1 MIKKLLSLLIVSVL
15 LLSIASC
22 LGVEEPR
29 DDDLKYGTNTV
40 SNTYVASYEEV
51 KSSLDLIT
59 GMDFDYDERFVF
71 LDCFEDE
78 YDVRYE
84 FLKIGEP
91 CDMAQNIEE
100 FFYGS
105 YWHQLSW
112 YMYIVLEEDCP
123 LIHHM
128 IHIGQFGESPKKAVM
143 FTSCSVSFE
152 ITDPELLTIKNEYA
166 TEYEWR
172 YDFLYD
178 GEAVYNVRSCFE
190 LDDGMLEKFREAIID
205 AYLPAT
211 E

>member
-1 MIKKLLSLLIVSVL
+1 MIKKILSLLIVSVL
-15 LLSIASC
+15 LLSTASC

-105 YWHQLSW
+105 YWHQLS
-112 YMYIVLEEDCP
+112 
-123 LIHHM
+123 
-128 IHIGQFGESPKKAVM
+128 
-143 FTSCSVSFE
+143 
-152 ITDPELLTIKNEYA
+152 
-166 TEYEWR
+166 
-172 YDFLYD
+172 
-178 GEAVYNVRSCFE
+178 
-190 LDDGMLEKFREAIID
+190 
-205 AYLPAT
+205 
-211 E
+211 

>member
-1 MIKKLLSLLIVSVL
+1 MIRKILSLLIVSVL
-15 LLSIASC
+15 LFSMTSC
-22 LGVEEPR
+22 WDSEQSQ
-29 DDDLKYGTNTV
+29 DDDYKYGKDTV
-40 SNTYVASYEEV
+40 AHTYVASYEEV
-51 KSSLDLIT
+51 ENSLAVISE
-59 GMDFDYDERFVF
+59 MNFDNDEEFVL
-71 LDCFEDE
+71 LDCFKDE

-84 FLKIGEP
+84 FIKIGEP
-91 CDMAQNIEE
+91 CDEAQSIEE

-205 AYLPAT
+205 AYIPTA

>member
-1 MIKKLLSLLIVSVL
+1 MIKKILSLLIVSVL
-15 LLSIASC
+15 LLSTASC

-91 CDMAQNIEE
+91 CDEAQSIEE

-205 AYLPAT
+205 AYLPAA